1 MRSGKK
7 SWSRKPLECLDLVVH
22 PHECKQSKRET
33 RSDVSRILRRSRT
46 YSKRS
51 HYDAKVSHRDAKRS
65 HPDTKVSHPDA
76 KRDASFASL
85 LDVNDDASARY
96 RKRPTRQGV
105 FSVAKPKKHPKT
117 GFLSLH
123 NSDLR
128 RFWHVIYFGSELAI
142 EWAVRRFHRDLDR
155 NSRLRLLT
163 LRCEVARFFDRAN

>member
-1 MRSGKK
+1 MVHPTSAYLARCIALMRSGKK
-7 SWSRKPLECLDLVVH
+7 SWSRKPLACLDLVVH

-46 YSKRS
+46 YAKRS

-76 KRDASFASL
+76 KKDASFESL

-96 RKRPTRQGV
+96 RKRPTHRGV
-105 FSVAKPKKHPKT
+105 FLVAKPKKHPKI

-128 RFWHVIYFGSELAI
+128 RFWHVFYFGYAGFNGEVRTSRMSQSTEL
-142 EWAVRRFHRDLDR
+142 
-155 NSRLRLLT
+155 SQK
-163 LRCEVARFFDRAN
+163 